1 MSSTRQPQRPKS
13 QRRAAARESA
23 GESSAHLD
31 DRQQRQA
38 AAHSAPAAIV
48 LHEVVREEGE
58 TELKRPASALLWS
71 GVAAGLSMGFS
82 LLCLSL
88 MKATLPSAP
97 WADIVAA
104 PGYCVGFIIV
114 ILGRQQLFTESTL
127 TGMLPL
133 FVHPNL
139 KTLLAVGRLWLVVL
153 VANLAGTTLIARLLA
168 IPHVFDAPVYAAMH
182 DLGASMVHSAFGP
195 TFLKA
200 VFAGWLIGLM
210 VWVLPS
216 ARSARLLVILV
227 LTYIVAIGHLPH
239 IVAGSVEAAFA
250 FFSGAAGVGDYF
262 GGFLVPTLLGN
273 VVGGVAL
280 AGLLNHAPL
289 AEDFSASARP

>member
-1 MSSTRQPQRPKS
+1 VSPSRQSQRQKS
-13 QRRAAARESA
+13 QRRVTAPESA
-23 GESSAHLD
+23 GESSTHLD

-58 TELKRPASALLWS
+58 AELKRPTGALLWS

-82 LLCLSL
+82 LLCL
-88 MKATLPSAP
+88 ATLKAMLPVAP
-97 WADIVAA
+97 WADIIAA

-153 VANLAGTTLIARLLA
+153 VANLAGTTVIARLLA
-168 IPHVFDAPVYAAMH
+168 IPHVFDPPVYAAMH
-182 DLGASMVHSAFGP
+182 NLGSSIVHTDFGP

-200 VFAGWLIGLM
+200 VFSGWLIGLM

-216 ARSARLLVILV
+216 ARSARLFVILV
-227 LTYIVAIGHLPH
+227 LTYVVAIGHLPH
-239 IVAGSVEAAFA
+239 VVAGSVEAAYA
-250 FFSGAAGVGDYF
+250 YFSGAASLGDYF
-262 GGFLVPTLLGN
+262 SGFLAPTLLGN

-289 AEDFSASARP
+289 AEDFSGGSRP